1 MGRVPP
7 RPVLVLTGPPAV
19 GKSTTAHALAATR
32 ERCAV
37 VDVDDVR
44 RLVVS
49 GGAAPWDGEEGRR
62 QQHLGVV
69 NACALASTF
78 TAADIEVV
86 VADVLTAA
94 TLGTYRERLDDV
106 VVHLTV
112 TLEEAWRRAATRTVW
127 LTDDEFV
134 ALHRADASLGRG
146 ADHTLDVTGLTLTE
160 QVAAVDALWSTA
172 LWAEPQRHAPP
183 RSGTMDPD
191 ER

>member
-1 MGRVPP
+1 MGRMPP

-32 ERCAV
+32 ERCSV

-44 RLVVS
+44 QLVVS
-49 GGAAPWDGEEGRR
+49 GSAAPWDGKEGRR

-69 NACALASTF
+69 NACALAHAF

-86 VADVLTAA
+86 VADVLTPA
-94 TLGTYRERLDDV
+94 TLETYRERLADVV

-134 ALHRADASLGRG
+134 ALHRADASLGPG

-160 QVAAVDALWSTA
+160 QVAAVDALW
-172 LWAEPQRHAPP
+172 AEPQRQAPP